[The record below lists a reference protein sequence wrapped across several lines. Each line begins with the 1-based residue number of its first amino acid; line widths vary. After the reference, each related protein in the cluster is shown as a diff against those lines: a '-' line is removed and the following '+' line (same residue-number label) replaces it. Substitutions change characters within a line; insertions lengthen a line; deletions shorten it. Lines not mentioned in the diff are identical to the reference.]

1 MLKQNKFSIVLI
13 FTFFV
18 SFFTY
23 SNTGLHNTII
33 DFNNSVIDFSETG
46 LMDNVRSGELT
57 QITPLDLEI
66 GSIFIDVDGVAK
78 KVVNITQ
85 SGNEIYIDTVKP
97 ELREVF
103 EFYDIPEQTVTLTIG
118 DHLLMDNAPFD
129 SSLIPD
135 SRAKGT
141 MSLEFEKKLGDDNAS
156 VTLGAEASLTVEV
169 SVGARLPYTM
179 LDTKGTWKFW
189 KWKIKYYQGFAKG
202 DIEYD
207 LSLKGKII
215 AEATMSKELN
225 IPIFALTTGPGIDVG
240 AGFFSNSSI
249 TGSITLTDE
258 LEFTLKGNAG
268 AKCNLDGFLIYCY
281 PTNIE
286 AYGDTEFLVKNTL
299 TLEAQVELKQ
309 KMYLGTWVKI
319 FGFAIVEADA
329 GGGPYLDFNAMI
341 TGWLQYSTKTK
352 FSSNWSYSGSGEI
365 GVFAEINASVF
376 DGKWGGEIWAKKF
389 PIYTI
394 SGEGGGKTTSV
405 QFDGDGATTP
415 CVPESINLSP
425 SETNIESLPIAPI
438 RNGYI
443 FEGWFTEKKGE
454 SEPFTEETQVTS
466 DTIVYAKWV
475 ADATNNLALK
485 KEVKVSSTTD
495 APVTGT
501 TLAFPESLTNG
512 LKSIFDQWL
521 SKTSSSEEW
530 IVIDLEEPTDFR
542 TIKLFF
548 IDTAYNYKAEW
559 STDSTTWNLI
569 PSDCLLF
576 TETKEEYI
584 RVLGGGGSKYFD
596 VISHTISLPAPVT
609 GRYIKISAQ
618 NILGLGEVEVYNG
631 LSSNGSGGG
640 G

>member
-1 MLKQNKFSIVLI
+1 MLKQKKFSIVLI
-13 FTFFV
+13 LTFFV

-23 SNTGLHNTII
+23 SNTDLHNTII
-33 DFNNSVIDFSETG
+33 DFNNNVIDFSETG

-57 QITPLDLEI
+57 QLTPLDLEI

-103 EFYDIPEQTVTLTIG
+103 EFYDIPEQIVTLTIG

-135 SRAKGT
+135 SRGAKGT

-156 VTLGAEASLTVEV
+156 VTLGAEASLTVDV

-189 KWKIKYYQGFAKG
+189 KWQIKYYQGFAKG

-207 LSLKGKII
+207 LSLKGTVI
-215 AEATMSKELN
+215 AEAKMSKELN

-240 AGFFSNSSI
+240 AGFYSNSSI
-249 TGSITLTDE
+249 TGSIKITDI

-286 AYGDTEFLVKNTL
+286 AYGDTEFLVKNS
-299 TLEAQVELKQ
+299 LELKAQVELKQ
-309 KMYLGTWVKI
+309 KMYLGAWVKI

-329 GGGPYLDFNAMI
+329 GGGPYLNFEATI
-341 TGWLQYSTKTK
+341 EGWLQYSTKTK
-352 FSSNWSYSGSGEI
+352 FTSNWSYSGLGEI

-405 QFDGDGATTP
+405 VFDGDGATTMSDP
-415 CVPESINLSP
+415 QIKTIEP
-425 SETNIESLPIAPI
+425 SETNIDSLPTDPVKD
-438 RNGYI
+438 G
-443 FEGWFTEKKGE
+443 FTFGGWFTQKNGE
-454 SEPFTEETQVTS
+454 GEQFVVTTTVT
-466 DTIVYAKWV
+466 DTITVYAKWIPPAV
-475 ADATNNLALK
+475 NIALNKTATA
-485 KEVKVSSTTD
+485 
-495 APVTGT
+495 
-501 TLAFPESLTNG
+501 
-512 LKSIFDQWL
+512 
-521 SKTSSSEEW
+521 SSSESSALSPNYATDGNGTSRW
-530 IVIDLEEPTDFR
+530 ASSNNFSSGQWLMIDLGESVKFR
-542 TIKLFF
+542 TVKLIFE
-548 IDTAYNYKAEW
+548 AGAGNYKVEW
-559 STDSTTWNLI
+559 SNDSTTWNLI
-569 PSDCLLF
+569 QDGLS
-576 TETKEEYI
+576 TNNAETK
-584 RVLGGGGSKYFD
+584 
-596 VISHTISLPAPVT
+596 TISLQTAVS
-609 GRYIKISAQ
+609 GRYIRFTAKYTHGTYGVSLYEI
-618 NILGLGEVEVYNG
+618 GVYND
-631 LSSNGSGGG
+631 
-640 G
+640 